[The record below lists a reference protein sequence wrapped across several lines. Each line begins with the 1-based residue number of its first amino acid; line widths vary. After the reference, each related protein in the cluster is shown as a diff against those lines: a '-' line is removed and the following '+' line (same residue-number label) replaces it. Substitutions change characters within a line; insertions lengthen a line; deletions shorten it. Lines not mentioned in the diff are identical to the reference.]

1 MKKIF
6 ALALAAIMTA
16 GMTTVA
22 FAAADGKYDGI
33 AVGKDES
40 NTAFT
45 TVYVLSDSRAE
56 NVVDGTKDSEKSSTG
71 ALFEGGD
78 RIAIPLI
85 VWDDDDDTDP
95 DKDGVLD
102 SADTVKWYTK
112 DVDYKKATLKPDWKV
127 GDAEVDFDLVKF
139 GSTVTETSLQGEYVY
154 CAIITLPR
162 EQWQQGR
169 RPGWYHP
176 GWH

>member
-16 GMTTVA
+16 SMATVA
-22 FAAADGKYDGI
+22 FATPDGKYDGI

-40 NTAFT
+40 QGAFT

-56 NVVDGTKDSEKSSTG
+56 NVVDGTQGSEKKSIG
-71 ALFEGGD
+71 DLFEGGD

-102 SADTVKWYTK
+102 SDDDVEWYTK
-112 DVDYKKATLKPDWKV
+112 DVDYKKATLKADWKV

-139 GSTVTETSLQGEYVY
+139 GSNVTESSLQGKYVY
-154 CAIITLPR
+154 CAIITPA
-162 EQWQQGR
+162 
-169 RPGWYHP
+169 
-176 GWH
+176 

>member
-40 NTAFT
+40 NAAFT

-56 NVVDGTKDSEKSSTG
+56 NVVDGTKDSEKHC
-71 ALFEGGD
+71 
-78 RIAIPLI
+78 
-85 VWDDDDDTDP
+85 
-95 DKDGVLD
+95 
-102 SADTVKWYTK
+102 Y
-112 DVDYKKATLKPDWKV
+112 
-127 GDAEVDFDLVKF
+127 
-139 GSTVTETSLQGEYVY
+139 
-154 CAIITLPR
+154 
-162 EQWQQGR
+162 
-169 RPGWYHP
+169 
-176 GWH
+176 